1 MAEIKSKKMKMKKQ
15 PVQETQSGPD
25 VYFREG
31 EEEEEEEEERPK
43 KVNMSGQQVLTLAN
57 QNLGALAIP
66 KRRELILNVSLH
78 FILY

>member
-31 EEEEEEEEERPK
+31 EEEEEEERPK

-57 QNLGALAIP
+57 QNLGALARP

>member
-31 EEEEEEEEERPK
+31 EEEEEEEERPK

-57 QNLGALAIP
+57 QNLGALARP